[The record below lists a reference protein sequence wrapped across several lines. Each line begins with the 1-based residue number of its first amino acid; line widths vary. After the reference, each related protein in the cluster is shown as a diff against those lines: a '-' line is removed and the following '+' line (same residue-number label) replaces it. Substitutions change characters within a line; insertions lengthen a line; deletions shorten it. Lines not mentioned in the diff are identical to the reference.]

1 MNNATDNP
9 LMEEVRDGN
18 VEKLAILFERY
29 HVMLYNFFLRLT
41 GNRSISEDLVQDVFI
56 RILKYRSSY
65 KGQDKFII
73 WLYRI
78 ARNTHIDH
86 LRKRKDE
93 VSLGEQWDEVPS
105 QELSPPEKVEQA
117 QEIVRLGQ
125 ALAKLPLKKREV
137 LILSRFQNLKYK
149 EIAELLGS
157 HTSGCGPSCWVFPP
171 CRLTER
177 RGDCPASPRGAPGSP
192 DCRGF
197 SAPAGVSE

>member
-1 MNNATDNP
+1 VNKATDNN
-9 LMEEVRDGN
+9 LMEQVRDGN
-18 VEKLAILFERY
+18 AEKLAILFERY

-41 GNRSISEDLVQDVFI
+41 SNRSVSEDLVQDVFI

-78 ARNTHIDH
+78 ARNTHIDY

-105 QELSPPEKVEQA
+105 QEPTPPEKVEQA
-117 QEIVRLGQ
+117 QEIVRLSQ

-137 LILSRFQNLKYK
+137 IILSRFQNLKYK
-149 EIAELLGS
+149 EIAELLGCQIGTVKALIHRS
-157 HTSGCGPSCWVFPP
+157 TKELGKAYFELS
-171 CRLTER
+171 
-177 RGDCPASPRGAPGSP
+177 RGI
-192 DCRGF
+192 
-197 SAPAGVSE
+197 VS